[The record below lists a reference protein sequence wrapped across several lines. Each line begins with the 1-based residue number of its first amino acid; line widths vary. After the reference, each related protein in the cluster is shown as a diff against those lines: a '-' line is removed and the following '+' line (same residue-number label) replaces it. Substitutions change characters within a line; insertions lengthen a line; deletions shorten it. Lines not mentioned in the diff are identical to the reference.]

1 MISHMKNTG
10 DRTGTTVRTGS
21 ENAAAQLQY
30 SMQAADWEMSQ
41 PLKLVKQSPP
51 KDDIS

>member
-30 SMQAADWEMSQ
+30 SMQAADREMSQ
-41 PLKLVKQSPP
+41 PLVKQSPP